1 MHELPQAVLNYI
13 QKHDLLKPGDRVGV
27 AVSGGADSVALL
39 RLLLELRQD
48 LGLVLSTV
56 HLNHQLRGV
65 ESNADQQFVSE
76 LAARHGLELH
86 CEARNVPEHA
96 RENGLSLETAA
107 REVRYEYFDSLL
119 STGKVNRIAT
129 GHTLDDQGET
139 VLMRLIRGTGLRGLG
154 GIQPKLLVKK
164 EDQICGTI
172 VRPLL
177 KTRHAELE
185 TFLAARGQG
194 WRQDATNSDL
204 HHTRN
209 RIRHV
214 LVPLLERE
222 FNPAVT
228 EGLDEL
234 SEIARAEEEFWEQE
248 CAELEEKIF
257 RSDTEP
263 YVSCLDLK
271 LFKAQPLA
279 VRRRLLHHWGRT
291 SQPSLNLE
299 FKHIDQ
305 ILELASA
312 ELRSKKRLELPDGW
326 KVVRRA
332 DHLQFI
338 PPDSAPADS
347 APTDYEYRLHVPG
360 RIVLHEAGITL
371 EAISIPHTSSE
382 SYNPDQLLD
391 PALLDKELIVRN
403 WHPGD
408 RFWPAHTKASKKIK
422 ELLQQK
428 HITGSQRKLWPVVT
442 NGVDIVWVQGFAPSP
457 KFKARADANEA
468 VLIRAQELSTQELGE

>member
-1 MHELPQAVLNYI
+1 VYELPEAVLSYI
-13 QKHDLLKPGDRVGV
+13 QKHNLLKPGDRVGV
-27 AVSGGADSVALL
+27 AVSGGVDSVALL
-39 RLLLELRQD
+39 HLLLELRRD
-48 LGLVLSTV
+48 LGVVLSIV
-56 HLNHQLRGV
+56 HLNHQLRGA
-65 ESNADQQFVSE
+65 ESDADQQFVSE
-76 LAARHGLELH
+76 LAARHALEFH

-107 REVRYEYFDSLL
+107 REVRYKYFDSLL

-129 GHTLDDQGET
+129 GHTLDDQAET

-154 GIQPKLLVKK
+154 GIQPTLLVKK
-164 EDQICGTI
+164 EDQICGLI

-177 KTRHAELE
+177 RTRHAELE
-185 TFLAARGQG
+185 KFLTTLGQA
-194 WRQDATNSDL
+194 WRQDATNTDL

-234 SEIARAEEEFWEQE
+234 SEIARGEEEFWEQE

-263 YVSCLDLK
+263 HVCLDLK
-271 LFKAQPLA
+271 LVNLQPLGIK
-279 VRRRLLHHWGRT
+279 RRLLHHWGRT
-291 SQPSLNLE
+291 RQPSLNLE

-312 ELRSKKRLELPDGW
+312 ELKGKKHLELPDGW
-326 KVVRRA
+326 EVVRRA

-338 PPDSAPADS
+338 PPDPGPADS
-347 APTDYEYRLHVPG
+347 APTDYQYLLHVPG
-360 RIVLHEAGITL
+360 SIALHEAGITL
-371 EAISIPHTSSE
+371 EAISISQSSTE

-391 PALLDKELIVRN
+391 PTLLDKELIVRN
-403 WHPGD
+403 WRPGD
-408 RFWPAHTKASKKIK
+408 RFWPAHTKAPKKIK

-428 HITGSQRKLWPVVT
+428 HITGSERELWPVVVS
-442 NGVDIVWVQGFAPSP
+442 GDDIVWVRGFAASP

-468 VLIRAQELSTQELGE
+468 VLIRAQELGK

>member
-1 MHELPQAVLNYI
+1 LYYVPVHELPQAVLNYI

-27 AVSGGADSVALL
+27 AVSGGADSVALI
-39 RLLLELRQD
+39 RLLLQVRQD
-48 LGLVLSTV
+48 LGVVLSIV
-56 HLNHQLRGV
+56 HLNHQLRGA
-65 ESNADQQFVSE
+65 ESDADQQFVSE
-76 LAARHGLELH
+76 LAARLGLEFH

-107 REVRYEYFDSLL
+107 RGVRYEYFDTLIT
-119 STGKVNRIAT
+119 TGKVNRIAT
-129 GHTLDDQGET
+129 GHTLDDQAET

-164 EDQICGTI
+164 EGQICGTI

-177 KTRHAELE
+177 RTRHAELE
-185 TFLAARGQG
+185 NFLAARGQA

-214 LVPLLERE
+214 LVPLLECE

-234 SEIARAEEEFWEQE
+234 SEIARGEEEFWEQE
-248 CAELEEKIF
+248 CARLAEKIF

-263 YVSCLDLK
+263 HVCLDLK
-271 LFKAQPLA
+271 LFNLQPLGIK
-279 VRRRLLHHWGRT
+279 RRLLHHWDRT
-291 SQPSLNLE
+291 RQPSLSLE
-299 FKHIDQ
+299 FKHIEQ

-312 ELRSKKRLELPDGW
+312 ELKGKKHLELPDGW
-326 KVVRRA
+326 QVVRQA

-338 PPDSAPADS
+338 PPDSTPVDR
-347 APTDYEYRLHVPG
+347 APTDYQYRLRVPG
-360 RIVLHEAGITL
+360 RIKLHEAGITL
-371 EAISIPHTSSE
+371 EAISIPHSSTE

-391 PALLDKELIVRN
+391 PALLEKELIVRN
-403 WHPGD
+403 WRAGD
-408 RFWPAHTKASKKIK
+408 RFWPAHTKAPKKIK

-428 HITGSQRKLWPVVT
+428 HITGSERKLWPVVVS
-442 NGVDIVWVQGFAPSP
+442 GDDIVWVRGFAASP

-468 VLIRAQELSTQELGE
+468 VLISAQELGK